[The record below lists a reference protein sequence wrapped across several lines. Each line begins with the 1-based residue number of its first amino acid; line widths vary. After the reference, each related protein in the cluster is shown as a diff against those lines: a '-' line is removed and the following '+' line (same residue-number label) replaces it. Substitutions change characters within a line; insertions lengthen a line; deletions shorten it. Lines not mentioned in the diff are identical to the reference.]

1 MPGSWINSV
10 QVSKGTG
17 SVVNGYESM
26 TGQINLDWKKPGN
39 AEKLHL
45 NLFGN
50 QAGRMELNLNLNRI
64 VSKKWESTLL
74 MHAKYQALEIDNND
88 GWFFR

>member
-50 QAGRMELNLNLNRI
+50 QAGRMELNLNLSRSCFEKVGIHAVDAWEIPSFRNR
-64 VSKKWESTLL
+64 
-74 MHAKYQALEIDNND
+74 
-88 GWFFR
+88 